1 VAHYAH
7 TAMFRDAYDQYY
19 STYLPCS
26 NGKLED
32 RLANNNKLARAKV
45 QLIFLVKK
53 AYKAN

>member
-1 VAHYAH
+1 
-7 TAMFRDAYDQYY
+7 MFRDAYDQYY